1 MSIHDPQS
9 TIFPPLDRGF
19 YHQPTLTVAK
29 NLLGKILVRRQ
40 RGELL
45 AGRIVEVE
53 AYLSSKDPASHA
65 YRGLTVRNAV
75 MFGPGGHLY
84 VYFTY
89 GMHFCSNVVTEGE
102 GKAGAVLLRA
112 IDPLLGVGTM
122 VKNRQ
127 KSSSARITPEN
138 LADGPAK
145 LCQALGI
152 GRNQNGMDLCGNGI
166 WISGGVLDRKRYRIE
181 RTPRIG
187 ISAGKEKLWR
197 FHAVKEKGR

>member
-1 MSIHDPQS
+1 LSIHDPQS